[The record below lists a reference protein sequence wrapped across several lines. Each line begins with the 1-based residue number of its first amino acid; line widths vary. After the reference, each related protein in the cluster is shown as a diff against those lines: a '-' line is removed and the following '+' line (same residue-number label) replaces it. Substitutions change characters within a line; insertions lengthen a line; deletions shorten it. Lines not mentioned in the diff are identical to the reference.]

1 MISKRSRRRFTPAFK
16 FQVALEAVK
25 GEQTL
30 AELSSRFE
38 IQASQI
44 QYWKK
49 QLLEDGASVFERRGK
64 AKEPDATADP
74 DALHR
79 KIGELTMERDFLQE
93 KLSPWIDPN
102 DKR

>member
-1 MISKRSRRRFTPAFK
+1 MIRKRRRRRFTPAFK

-30 AELSSRFE
+30 DELSSRFE

-44 QYWKK
+44 QYWIK
-49 QLLEDGASVFERRGK
+49 QFLENGATAFERRSK

-79 KIGELTMERDFLQE
+79 KFGKLTIERDFLRE
-93 KLSPWIDPN
+93 EMSPWIDPK
-102 DKR
+102 DRR

>member
-1 MISKRSRRRFTPAFK
+1 MISKRGRRRHSPAFK

-25 GEQTL
+25 GEQTM

-44 QYWKK
+44 QQWKK
-49 QLLEDGASVFERRGK
+49 QLLEEGSAAFERRGGRT
-64 AKEPDATADP
+64 PTDSSVDS

-93 KLSPWIDPN
+93 KLSPWLDPN
-102 DKR
+102 GKR

>member
-1 MISKRSRRRFTPAFK
+1 MTSKRSRRRHSSAFK

-25 GEQTL
+25 GEQTM

-44 QYWKK
+44 QQWKK
-49 QLLEDGASVFERRGK
+49 QLLEEGSAVFERRGSRT
-64 AKEPDATADP
+64 PTDSSVDS

-93 KLSPWIDPN
+93 KLSPWLDPN
-102 DKR
+102 GRR

>member
-1 MISKRSRRRFTPAFK
+1 MTSKRSRRRHSPAFK

-25 GEQTL
+25 GEQTM

-44 QYWKK
+44 QQWKK
-49 QLLEDGASVFERRGK
+49 QLLEEGSAVFERRGSRT
-64 AKEPDATADP
+64 PTDSTVDS

-93 KLSPWIDPN
+93 KLSPWLDPN
-102 DKR
+102 GRR

>member
-16 FQVALEAVK
+16 FRVALEAVK

-44 QYWKK
+44 QYWKM
-49 QLLEDGASVFERRGK
+49 QLLEDGATVFERRSQ
-64 AKEPDATADP
+64 AKHPDTGADP
-74 DALHR
+74 DELHL

-93 KLSPWIDPN
+93 KLAPWIDPKG
-102 DKR
+102 KR

>member
-1 MISKRSRRRFTPAFK
+1 MINKRSRRRFTPAFK

-49 QLLEDGASVFERRGK
+49 QLLEDGVSVFEGRRK
-64 AKEPDATADP
+64 ANAPDATADP

-102 DKR
+102 AKR

>member
-1 MISKRSRRRFTPAFK
+1 M
-16 FQVALEAVK
+16 K

-49 QLLEDGASVFERRGK
+49 QLLEDGAAVFERRGK
-64 AKEPDATADP
+64 AKDTDATADP

-93 KLSPWIDPN
+93 KLAPWIDPN

>member
-49 QLLEDGASVFERRGK
+49 QLLEDGATVFERRGQ
-64 AKEPDATADP
+64 AKEPDAGADP

-93 KLSPWIDPN
+93 KLAPWIDPKG
-102 DKR
+102 KR

>member
-1 MISKRSRRRFTPAFK
+1 MISKRSRQRFTRAFK

-38 IQASQI
+38 IQASQF
-44 QYWKK
+44 QSWKK
-49 QLLEDGASVFERRGK
+49 QLLEDGAAVFERRGES
-64 AKEPDATADP
+64 KEADASADP

-93 KLSPWIDPN
+93 KLAPWIDPK

>member
-1 MISKRSRRRFTPAFK
+1 MISSRTRWRFTPAFK
-16 FQVALEAVK
+16 VQVALEAEKV
-25 GEQTL
+25 EETL
-30 AELSSRFE
+30 AELSSPFE

-49 QLLEDGASVFERRGK
+49 QLLEDRTLVFERRGQ
-64 AKEPDATADP
+64 AQEPDAGADP

-93 KLSPWIDPN
+93 KLAPWIDPK
-102 DKR
+102 DMR